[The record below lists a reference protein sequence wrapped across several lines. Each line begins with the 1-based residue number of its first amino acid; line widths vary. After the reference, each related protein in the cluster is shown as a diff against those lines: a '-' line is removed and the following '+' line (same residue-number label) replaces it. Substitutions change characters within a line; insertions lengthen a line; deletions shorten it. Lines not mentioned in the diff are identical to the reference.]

1 MMRASLTSSV
11 SLLNNNLAASPSGVL
26 VSVHNT
32 DNVGGG
38 KLLVH
43 SMVSSSSNDGPTV
56 AQVTSLSYVALAAGS
71 VLCVSSTNGT
81 RIYNEDATAM
91 LFFAPISNTQEADV
105 LKHHKGVC
113 GVPSL

>member
-1 MMRASLTSSV
+1 MMRASLTSSA
-11 SLLNNNLAASPSGVL
+11 SLLSNNLAASPSGVL
-26 VSVHNT
+26 VSVHNSS

-43 SMVSSSSNDGPTV
+43 SMVSSGSNDGPTV

-81 RIYNEDATAM
+81 QIYNEDATTM
-91 LFFAPISNTQEADV
+91 LFFAPINSSQ
-105 LKHHKGVC
+105 
-113 GVPSL
+113 